1 MNPLSPGTLVI
12 INLLGS
18 VALLLW
24 GVRMVRTGIVRAWG
38 ERLKRFIEFRLTS
51 RLTALIAGMGATLLL
66 QSGTATALII
76 TGLAAAGTLE
86 AARGLAVL
94 LGADIGSAIVSA
106 VFATGGAFLS
116 LWISPLLIFAGYM
129 LFSASS
135 DFRPRNL
142 GRILMGL
149 GLMLLAL
156 KLVSAATSPLREATL
171 FHMVLAHVGSEQLL
185 AFLIGALITWLSYS
199 SLAIILLIAS
209 LVANGSLEVAGALAF
224 VLGVNFGGGIPA
236 FTSTTEFEPAARRV
250 PLANLLCR
258 AMAAALL
265 LPALPQISPL
275 VDSIGG
281 NAVQRVLAAH
291 LAFNAGLAIVC
302 LPFCGLIM
310 KVAERVLPNRPT
322 IDDPLTRPRYLDKL
336 AFDSPGVAL
345 SNASLET
352 VRMAEL
358 LDRMFR
364 MTIEALKSS
373 KVESLKNIRTLDE
386 RLNAFQSDIQAYVAE
401 LTRHELSMEDSRRAL
416 EIMLYVSNLE
426 HAGDIIHLSLV
437 DRVKAKIKENIK
449 FLQPENEALDKLAE
463 IVCDALKMASGV
475 FGSGDVAGARRLIE
489 QKGRFRELENT
500 TIRDHF
506 RTGGARAHSL
516 RRDALFVDLI
526 RDFHTIISH
535 VVSAGYPIVDA
546 AGLLRESRL
555 KTAGKKTP

>member
-1 MNPLSPGTLVI
+1 MNAISPGTLVI
-12 INLLGS
+12 INLLGG

-38 ERLKRFIEFRLTS
+38 ERLKRFIELHLRN
-51 RLTALIAGMGATLLL
+51 RVTALLAGTGATVLL

-106 VFATGGAFLS
+106 VFAAGGSFLS
-116 LWISPLLIFAGYM
+116 LWISPLLLFGGYV

-135 DFRPRNL
+135 AFKPRNI

-171 FHMVLAHVGSEQLL
+171 FHLVLTRVGSEQLL
-185 AFLIGALITWLSYS
+185 AFLIAAFITWLSYS
-199 SLAIILLIAS
+199 SLAIMLLIAS
-209 LVANGSLEVAGALAF
+209 LVANGSLEAAGAVGF
-224 VLGVNFGGGIPA
+224 VLGVNFGGGLPA
-236 FTSTTEFEPAARRV
+236 LTSTAQYEPAARRL
-250 PLANLLCR
+250 PLGNLLCR
-258 AMAAALL
+258 AGGAALL
-265 LPALPQISPL
+265 LPFVPEVAEFLRSSGGDPL
-275 VDSIGG
+275 Y
-281 NAVQRVLAAH
+281 QVLGVH
-291 LAFNAGLAIVC
+291 LAFNVALAAVC
-302 LPFCGLIM
+302 LPLCGLIIKLAGKM
-310 KVAERVLPNRPT
+310 LPEQGAV
-322 IDDPLTRPRYLDKL
+322 DDPLIKSRYLDKM

-364 MTIEALKSS
+364 MAIEALKTN
-373 KVESLKNIRTLDE
+373 KVESLKSIRLLDE

-401 LTRHELSMEDSRRAL
+401 LTRSELSTAESKRAL

-426 HAGDIIHLSLV
+426 HAGDIIHLSLA
-437 DRVKAKIKENIK
+437 DRIKSKIKENIS
-449 FLQPENEALDKLAE
+449 FSELEREALDKLTA
-463 IVCDALKMASGV
+463 IVCDSLNLASGV
-475 FGSGDVAGARRLIE
+475 FGSGDVSGARRLIE
-489 QKGRFRELENT
+489 QKGLFRTIENRV
-500 TIRDHF
+500 IRDQF
-506 RTGGARAHSL
+506 KAGGLKGRSL
-516 RRDALFVDLI
+516 RRGALFVDLI
-526 RDFHTIISH
+526 RDLHAINSH
-535 VVSAGYPIVDA
+535 VVSAAYPIVDE

-555 KTAGKKTP
+555 RTAEKKTP

>member
-24 GVRMVRTGIVRAWG
+24 GVRMVRTGIVRGWG
-38 ERLKRFIEFRLTS
+38 ERLKRFIELHLRN
-51 RLTALIAGMGATLLL
+51 RLTALLAGVGATVLL

-76 TGLAAAGTLE
+76 TGLAAAGTLQ

-94 LGADIGSAIVSA
+94 LGSDVGSALVSA

-116 LWISPLLIFAGYM
+116 LWLSPLLVFAGYV

-135 DFRPRNL
+135 DFKPRNI

-149 GLMLLAL
+149 GFMLLAL
-156 KLVSAATSPLREATL
+156 KLVSSATSPLREATL
-171 FHMVLAHVGSEQLL
+171 FHNVLTQVGSEHLL
-185 AFLIGALITWLSYS
+185 AFLIAAFITWLSYS
-199 SLAIILLIAS
+199 SLAIMLLIAS

-224 VLGVNFGGGIPA
+224 VLGVNLGGGLPA
-236 FTSTTEFEPAARRV
+236 FISTAQFEPAARRL

-258 AMAAALL
+258 AGGAALI
-265 LPALPQISPL
+265 LPFLPQLARLI
-275 VDSIGG
+275 DAAGG
-281 NAVQRVLAAH
+281 DPVHKVLAVH
-291 LAFNAGLAIVC
+291 IAFNAVLAIVC
-302 LPFCGLIM
+302 LPFCGLIVRLTE
-310 KVAERVLPNRPT
+310 KVLPDQRAT
-322 IDDPLTRPRYLDKL
+322 DDPLMQPRYLDRL

-358 LDRMFR
+358 LERMFR
-364 MTIEALKSS
+364 MAIGALKAN
-373 KVESLKNIRTLDE
+373 KVEDLKSIRLMDE

-401 LTRHELSMEDSRRAL
+401 LTRNELSSEESKRAL

-426 HAGDIIHLSLV
+426 HAGDIIHLSLA
-437 DRVKAKIKENIK
+437 DRIKSKIKENIS
-449 FLQPENEALDKLAE
+449 FSAAENEALDKLAE
-463 IVCDALKMASGV
+463 IVCKSLKVASGV

-489 QKGRFRELENT
+489 HKGSFRTIENRI
-500 TIRDHF
+500 IREQF
-506 RTGGARAHSL
+506 RTGGSKGRSL
-516 RRDALFVDLI
+516 RRGALFVDLI
-526 RDFHTIISH
+526 RDLHTINSH

-555 KTAGKKTP
+555 KTAEKKTS

>member
-38 ERLKRFIEFRLTS
+38 ERLKRFIELHLKNRV
-51 RLTALIAGMGATLLL
+51 TALLAGAGATILL

-76 TGLAAAGTLE
+76 TALAAAGTLE

-106 VFATGGAFLS
+106 VFAAGGSFLS
-116 LWISPLLIFAGYM
+116 LWLSPLLLFGGYV

-135 DFRPRNL
+135 DFKPRNI

-156 KLVSAATSPLREATL
+156 KLVSAATSPLREASL
-171 FHMVLAHVGSEQLL
+171 FHLVLTRVGSEQLL
-185 AFLIGALITWLSYS
+185 AFLLAALVTWLSYS
-199 SLAIILLIAS
+199 SLAIMLLIAS
-209 LVANGSLEVAGALAF
+209 LVANGSLDAGAAIGF
-224 VLGVNFGGGIPA
+224 VLGVNFGGGLPA
-236 FTSTTEFEPAARRV
+236 LTSTAQYVPTARRL

-258 AMAAALL
+258 AGGTALL
-265 LPALPQISPL
+265 LPFVPDVALL
-275 VDSIGG
+275 VQSIDLDP
-281 NAVQRVLAAH
+281 VYRVLGVH
-291 LAFNAGLAIVC
+291 LAFNIALAVVC
-302 LPFCGLIM
+302 LPLCGPIM
-310 KVAERVLPNRPT
+310 RIAGKMLPDQGAV
-322 IDDPLTRPRYLDKL
+322 DDPLIKSRYLDKL

-364 MTIEALKSS
+364 MAIEALKSS
-373 KVESLKNIRTLDE
+373 KVESLKSIRLLDE

-401 LTRHELSMEDSRRAL
+401 LTRAELSTAESKRAL

-426 HAGDIIHLSLV
+426 HAGDIIHLSLA
-437 DRVKAKIKENIK
+437 DRIKSKIKENIS
-449 FLQPENEALDKLAE
+449 FSQIENAALDKLAS
-463 IVCDALKMASGV
+463 IVCDSLKIASGV

-489 QKGRFRELENT
+489 QKGSFRTIENRI
-500 TIRDHF
+500 IRDQF
-506 RTGGARAHSL
+506 KAGPRGRSL
-516 RRDALFVDLI
+516 RRGALFVDLI
-526 RDFHTIISH
+526 RDLHAINSH

-555 KTAGKKTP
+555 KAGEKKTP